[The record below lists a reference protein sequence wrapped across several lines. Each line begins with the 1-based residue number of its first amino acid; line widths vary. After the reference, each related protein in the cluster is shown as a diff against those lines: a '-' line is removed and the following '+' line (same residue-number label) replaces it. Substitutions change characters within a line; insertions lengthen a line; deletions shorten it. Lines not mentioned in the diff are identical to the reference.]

1 MALITYEDYIAHFGV
16 KGMRWGVRNEKEV
29 SSEVQAKRDAKA
41 KKYTDRAAEYQ
52 KQIDAL
58 NQSGKKRKIRKAKG
72 IEKDRDRALK
82 DAELKRQGK
91 LSTTQKKVAIGAA
104 VVGTLITAQVASNY
118 VQSGEFRRLSEKGKA
133 AVTGTPFQFKKNDLL
148 SKQGMSS
155 DEVFDRVVKQVN
167 PDYGAVGTNMN
178 CRRCTFAY
186 ELRRRGFDV
195 SATRTTKGNGQ
206 SATGL
211 YDAIHPGS
219 RNTGT
224 GGLTTFIRWARSGK
238 IDQMTKLN
246 DIVAGGG
253 AIKIEI
259 KEDRG
264 SNFESIFSAL
274 SHQPNGSRGELGV
287 NWTVG
292 GGHSLAYEVFDGK
305 PVIFDTQLGKRYSSV
320 GEMLAHNYPY
330 ISGAGFT
337 RLDNIELNTDF
348 LMRWVKNAE

>member
-16 KGMRWGVRNEKEV
+16 KGMRWGVQKEKKV
-29 SSEVQAKRDAKA
+29 SSEVQAKRDIKA
-41 KKYTDRAAEYQ
+41 KKYTDRAAAYQ

-58 NQSGKKRKIRKAKG
+58 NQSGKKRKMRKAKD

-104 VVGTLITAQVASNY
+104 VVGTLIAAKVASNY
-118 VQSGEFRRLSEKGKA
+118 FESGEVRRLAEKGKA
-133 AVTGTPFQFKKNDLL
+133 AVTGTPFQFKKNDQL

-167 PDYGAVGTNMN
+167 PDFGAVGTNMN

-206 SATGL
+206 SASGL

-224 GGLTTFIRWARSGK
+224 GRLATAIRWAKSGD
-238 IDQMTKLN
+238 IDRMTNLN
-246 DIVAGGG
+246 DQVAGGG
-253 AIKIEI
+253 AIKIGFGTEKVI
-259 KEDRG
+259 TP
-264 SNFESIFSAL
+264 ESIFSAL

-287 NWTVG
+287 NWAAG
-292 GGHSLAYEVFDGK
+292 GGHSLAYEIFDGK
-305 PVIFDTQLGKRYSSV
+305 PVIFDTQMGKRYTSAT
-320 GEMLAHNYPY
+320 EFLAAKYPE
-330 ISGAGFT
+330 IARSGFT
-337 RLDNIELNTDF
+337 RLDDVELNTDF
-348 LMRWVKNAE
+348 LMRWVKNAK